1 VVAPLPADVN
11 GLRCG
16 ARGDQ
21 QRRPYSGRGFCAL
34 PRYEGIVH
42 QRIVTLSIIALVSA
56 TAGSALGQTADIVAV
71 NGKVFTARDGAEL
84 AQGFAVKGEKFIAVG
99 STEAMRAHV
108 GANTKVIDLA
118 GRFVAPGLA
127 DGHFHNEGG
136 GPGIDLSA
144 TRSIADLLAVVGA
157 AAAEAKPGDVI
168 VIDNGGRPDTSCW
181 GGLLALAAKTKGISG
196 VIIDGAC
203 RDVDESRD
211 VGFPVFAR
219 GAVPMT
225 ARGRVMQESYN
236 QEIEFAGVQ
245 VHSGDLVIAD
255 GSGVVIIPRS
265 KEEEVVREAEAV
277 AATEA
282 RMAEGI
288 RQGMSV
294 LEVLEKLGYEQMLK
308 K

>member
-1 VVAPLPADVN
+1 MKIKPIGLDKPKHHLGTLPIDA
-11 GLRCG
+11 
-16 ARGDQ
+16 
-21 QRRPYSGRGFCAL
+21 
-34 PRYEGIVH
+34 
-42 QRIVTLSIIALVSA
+42 
-56 TAGSALGQTADIVAV
+56 
-71 NGKVFTARDGAEL
+71 
-84 AQGFAVKGEKFIAVG
+84 AQ
-99 STEAMRAHV
+99 
-108 GANTKVIDLA
+108 
-118 GRFVAPGLA
+118 
-127 DGHFHNEGG
+127 
-136 GPGIDLSA
+136 
-144 TRSIADLLAVVGA
+144 
-157 AAAEAKPGDVI
+157 PGDVI

-225 ARGRVMQESYN
+225 ARGRVIQEAYN